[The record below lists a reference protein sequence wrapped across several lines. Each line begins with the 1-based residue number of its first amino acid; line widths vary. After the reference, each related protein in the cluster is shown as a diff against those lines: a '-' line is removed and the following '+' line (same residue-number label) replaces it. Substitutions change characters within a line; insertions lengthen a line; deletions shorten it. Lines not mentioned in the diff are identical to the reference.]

1 MNEFELFWPTGEI
14 AVSTTIL
21 RIVLAI
27 LIAALTGY
35 FLQKLS
41 IRYGGRVRRTER
53 MDSQENFLVSGLLV
67 LLALML
73 AFTTGFVVEHYDQRR
88 FLVIEEANAIGTA
101 YLRSQALDEPH
112 RTRLSNL
119 LRDYTDNRI
128 ALSVRSG
135 DRGALLAKNDRLLT
149 YIWAAVLA
157 ANDSAREK
165 GNSTPLYFA
174 FNEVI
179 DVDSERK
186 IARMSRV
193 PEGVLVTLYAFLVVT
208 AGVLGAVLDG
218 ARQRIVAGILF
229 VLLVLVVAMIVD
241 LNRPTRGTIR
251 ESQQALLLLRDSMKV
266 PRSDYDRFR

>member
-1 MNEFELFWPTGEI
+1 
-14 AVSTTIL
+14 
-21 RIVLAI
+21 
-27 LIAALTGY
+27 
-35 FLQKLS
+35 
-41 IRYGGRVRRTER
+41 
-53 MDSQENFLVSGLLV
+53 
-67 LLALML
+67 
-73 AFTTGFVVEHYDQRR
+73 
-88 FLVIEEANAIGTA
+88 
-101 YLRSQALDEPH
+101 LRSQALDEPH

-165 GNSTPLYFA
+165 GISTPLYFA

>member
-101 YLRSQALDEPH
+101 YLPAEQPTPRLHRQPH
-112 RTRLSNL
+112 RTFGPVGRP
-119 LRDYTDNRI
+119 RRI
-128 ALSVRSG
+128 ARKKRPASYLHLGSG
-135 DRGALLAKNDRLLT
+135 PRCKRFR
-149 YIWAAVLA
+149 
-157 ANDSAREK
+157 ARER
-165 GNSTPLYFA
+165 NQHASVF
-174 FNEVI
+174 
-179 DVDSERK
+179 
-186 IARMSRV
+186 
-193 PEGVLVTLYAFLVVT
+193 
-208 AGVLGAVLDG
+208 
-218 ARQRIVAGILF
+218 
-229 VLLVLVVAMIVD
+229 
-241 LNRPTRGTIR
+241 
-251 ESQQALLLLRDSMKV
+251 
-266 PRSDYDRFR
+266 RFQ